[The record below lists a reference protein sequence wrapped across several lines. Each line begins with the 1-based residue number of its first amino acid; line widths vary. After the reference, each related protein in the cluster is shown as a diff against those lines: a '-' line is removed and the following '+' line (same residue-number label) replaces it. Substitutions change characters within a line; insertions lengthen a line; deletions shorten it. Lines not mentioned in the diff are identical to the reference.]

1 MTAIIA
7 ENNGAGM
14 HTGTGAF
21 WDAQCDG
28 AWCRWPVCASLATAA
43 PPIATDMVIEK
54 LERGSILCIVSV
66 YGLKLAPQ
74 DDEM

>member
-1 MTAIIA
+1 
-7 ENNGAGM
+7 
-14 HTGTGAF
+14 
-21 WDAQCDG
+21 
-28 AWCRWPVCASLATAA
+28 
-43 PPIATDMVIEK
+43 MVIEK